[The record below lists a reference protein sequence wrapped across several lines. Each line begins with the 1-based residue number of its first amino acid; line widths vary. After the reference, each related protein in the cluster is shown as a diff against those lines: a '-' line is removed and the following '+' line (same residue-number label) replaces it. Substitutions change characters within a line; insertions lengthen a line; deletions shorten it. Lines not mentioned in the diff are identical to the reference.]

1 MVGEKD
7 YSLYDEVELKK
18 AHPCSNRSRRFQI
31 LRLGADVK
39 FVCLEC
45 GSILI
50 VGRDSFNHSIKKIIA
65 HHDKPLVKYDPL
77 P

>member
-1 MVGEKD
+1 MVNEKE
-7 YSLYDEVELKK
+7 YALFDEVELKK
-18 AHPCSNRSRRFQI
+18 AHPCANRSRRFQI

-50 VGRDSFNHSIKKIIA
+50 VSRDSFDHSIKKVLA
-65 HHDKPLVKYDPL
+65 HHDKPLVKYEPL
-77 P
+77 S